1 MAAVT
6 FYTVGEKQIFRATA
20 TLQIDPN
27 PTQPLGTEVQAFVNL
42 GAGSFWTN
50 REYYATQ
57 YKIIAG
63 RSIASE
69 TVRVLG
75 LARDAAFMSNA
86 SPGKRIAPVNTNV
99 SIDEAADVLISRL
112 KVEPVK
118 DSRLAV
124 VTYDDANKD
133 RARLILAAHI
143 EIYLANN
150 VNRAV
155 ASTGAASDWLRGQVT
170 TLKGQLEDSELA
182 LHEFKKE
189 NRILSLS
196 LDDQSNMLREEM
208 KQFNEALTAVRTRR
222 ETLLAREHEL
232 ASIDASDPSKL
243 PASEMLNNNL
253 LTSLRSGYIT
263 AKVDLASLLGSGKG
277 ENHPQA
283 EAARTSVEST
293 KNALVAEIENVRG
306 AVHSELMS
314 VTREAGGLSAL
325 LEQAK
330 QRALDLN
337 MLEIEYHRLQR
348 TKETTEKLY
357 GLVINRSKE
366 SDFDWH
372 DAF

>member
-1 MAAVT
+1 MREQEGARRPPPTDLAIRAIKKHWPLAFAVAIAVMAAVT

-27 PTQPLGTEVQAFVNL
+27 PTQPLGTEVQAFVDL

-143 EIYLANN
+143 EIY
-150 VNRAV
+150 
-155 ASTGAASDWLRGQVT
+155 
-170 TLKGQLEDSELA
+170 
-182 LHEFKKE
+182 
-189 NRILSLS
+189 
-196 LDDQSNMLREEM
+196 
-208 KQFNEALTAVRTRR
+208 
-222 ETLLAREHEL
+222 
-232 ASIDASDPSKL
+232 
-243 PASEMLNNNL
+243 
-253 LTSLRSGYIT
+253 
-263 AKVDLASLLGSGKG
+263 SGK
-277 ENHPQA
+277 
-283 EAARTSVEST
+283 
-293 KNALVAEIENVRG
+293 
-306 AVHSELMS
+306 
-314 VTREAGGLSAL
+314 
-325 LEQAK
+325 
-330 QRALDLN
+330 
-337 MLEIEYHRLQR
+337 
-348 TKETTEKLY
+348 
-357 GLVINRSKE
+357 
-366 SDFDWH
+366 
-372 DAF
+372 